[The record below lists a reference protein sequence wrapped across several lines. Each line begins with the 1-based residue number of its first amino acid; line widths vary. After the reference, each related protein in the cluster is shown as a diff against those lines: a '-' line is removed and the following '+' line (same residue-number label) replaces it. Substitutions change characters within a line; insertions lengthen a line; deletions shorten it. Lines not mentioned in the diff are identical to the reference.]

1 MIEKYGFETI
11 TTTDHRAWLWVVS
24 ILSLLYSGLVL
35 GARVTGKWELLH
47 YDDAVLGVAYVFAFA
62 HYGILFKAILCGLG
76 ASTLVIPQALMTNAA
91 EYYFIS
97 RVLAF
102 CSLCFS
108 KTSIIMFTRRI
119 FTGDLNKE
127 NVFFATAYAITAL
140 YGVCGVLLSSAGC
153 RPEQSL
159 VTDANAVCD
168 ANIARWIVI
177 TVLDVLTEI
186 SLVALP
192 LWFISK
198 NNLKASKKGVVVFV
212 YSFRLIVATLSVAS
226 SATYFEYLKRSQA
239 TSIDAAPTIAWQEV
253 LLGFSLISASIPCL
267 RSFLWAFKS
276 TGLMT
281 IYGNYGT
288 GSHGDT
294 TRMPSDRLQDRPSSP
309 SQNRDDQQPSR
320 SLASRLRP
328 ERLEY
333 RIDIRAEHR
342 PSKKEL
348 RPCVD
353 AESPSVKSEGSEHM
367 IIRHTREINIK
378 HS

>member
-1 MIEKYGFETI
+1 MNEKHGFETI
-11 TTTDHRAWLWVVS
+11 TTTDHRAWLWVRLHVEVEITSRPDDIRQVVS

-97 RVLAF
+97 RILAF
-102 CSLCFS
+102 CALCFS

-119 FTGDLNKE
+119 FTGDLTNE
-127 NVFFATAYAITAL
+127 NVFFATAYATTAL
-140 YGVCGVLLSSAGC
+140 YG
-153 RPEQSL
+153 
-159 VTDANAVCD
+159 
-168 ANIARWIVI
+168 IARWTVI
-177 TVLDVLTEI
+177 TLLDVLTEI

-192 LWFISK
+192 LWFVSK

-212 YSFRLIVATLSVAS
+212 YSFRLIVAALSVAS
-226 SATYFEYLKRSQA
+226 SATYLKYLKRSQA
-239 TSIDAAPTIAWQEV
+239 TSIDAAPTVAWQEV

-281 IYGNYGT
+281 VYGNYGT
-288 GSHGDT
+288 GSYGDT
-294 TRMPSDRLQDRPSSP
+294 TRMPSDRLRDRPSPP
-309 SQNRDDQQPSR
+309 SQNRDGQQPWR
-320 SLASRLRP
+320 SLASRVSTKWTSGRDLDHPR
-328 ERLEY
+328 R
-333 RIDIRAEHR
+333 
-342 PSKKEL
+342 S
-348 RPCVD
+348 
-353 AESPSVKSEGSEHM
+353 
-367 IIRHTREINIK
+367 
-378 HS
+378 